1 MTYHPDL
8 PAAATPAPAPAPAP
22 ARVPP
27 APAPH
32 VHWQDAE
39 LPGGRE
45 GGGPTAGGARRRPT
59 VMQKLGLRRPSL
71 RRADSRLVDSRLR
84 EWAREEVHRDADLRL
99 LDDHD
104 RVFRRTFERPLR
116 FCSHVRSEANFMSD
130 DAKPPVDPPGPPR
143 AAVQT
148 ARRLMY
154 LNFACS
160 DFSTLLYLSL
170 GVGLLAGAA
179 TTLLHLYTQY
189 RDYVGGGSF
198 SATWTPLQAALK
210 QPLGMS
216 RRSQAR
222 TLKAGRSRR
231 LSCCTVYSHLQ
242 PSPCNVQTTTSS
254 FRSSS
259 SPAASLT

>member
-1 MTYHPDL
+1 
-8 PAAATPAPAPAPAP
+8 
-22 ARVPP
+22 
-27 APAPH
+27 
-32 VHWQDAE
+32 
-39 LPGGRE
+39 
-45 GGGPTAGGARRRPT
+45 
-59 VMQKLGLRRPSL
+59 MQKLGLRRPSL

-198 SATWTPLQAALK
+198 SATWTPLQTALK

-222 TLKAGRSRR
+222 TLKAGRSRH